1 MCEKECVKD
10 YLPSVDVQATEGLM
24 GRILLCMY
32 AQEAYVSCV
41 FMCLSTSNACWIIY
55 NKFHV
60 PSTID
65 NYAHKKYYYSN
76 LPIHCLCL
84 ITGSL
89 LNVIILDQ
97 TKFAPLHYHYNN
109 RGYLSMLFSCFRV
122 LLKVIP
128 TNQRNS
134 KMVLSKHAV
143 KICMSYDPNKNMVC
157 EKFFL
162 TLSPMCLGS
171 VVYCL

>member
-1 MCEKECVKD
+1 MGMKTPTHTHTHKG
-10 YLPSVDVQATEGLM
+10 SVPLYPRVWVSGTGTGVQNPCGFTPGVS
-24 GRILLCMY
+24 
-32 AQEAYVSCV
+32 YV
-41 FMCLSTSNACWIIY
+41 IG
-55 NKFHV
+55 KFHV

-76 LPIHCLCL
+76 LSIHCLCL

-89 LNVIILDQ
+89 LNVISLDQ
-97 TKFAPLHYHYNN
+97 TKFAPLHYHYND

-122 LLKVIP
+122 LLKVIA

-134 KMVLSKHAV
+134 KMVLSKHVV
-143 KICMSYDPNKNMVC
+143 KICMSYDPNKNVMC